1 MLFYKKN
8 SEQVI
13 CDFNSNLA
21 GLTNE
26 EAKVRLE
33 KYGLNQLKEKPKVPT
48 WKLFLESFKDPLVII
63 LLVAA
68 IIQIFLGDTVESL
81 IIFAVLAINSV
92 LGVVQTKKAES
103 SLDSLKKLSVPN
115 AKVIRENE
123 KLTIPSQEIVPGDIV
138 LLEAG
143 DYVPADGRI
152 LEAQTFKVVEGM
164 LTGESEPVLKHS
176 DKIDEDCPLGDQK
189 NMVFSGSMVV
199 YGRATYIVTSS
210 GMDTEVGKIANL
222 LDNAETKQTP
232 LQQKLDD
239 FGKKLGVVI
248 VILAAL
254 IFGLQVFR
262 GADIM
267 DSFMFAVAIAVAA
280 IPEALTSIVTIVL
293 ASGTNTMAKKQAI
306 IRKLPAVET
315 LGSTSVICTD
325 KTGTLTQNK
334 MTVVETYMYGIDSEN
349 YNGFEYDTTC
359 SSNKNDSTLDVENKF
374 DGSEIALTQALVQD
388 RFLSLSSILCNDS
401 DINEEGVEIGDPTEV
416 ALINYATK
424 SNVDYKSIREENIRI
439 SELPFDSDRKL
450 MTTVNLVDDENIMF
464 TKGAPDIVFSR
475 SKYALKNGELVE
487 ISEEIL
493 SEYQKI
499 NENFSNRALRV
510 LAFAYKVVES
520 NFEPTL
526 EDEKDLVLV
535 GLMAMIDPPRE
546 EVFKAVKDA
555 KSSGIK
561 TVMITGDHKTTAAA
575 IAREIGLMDEKDLAL
590 TGSELDALTDEE
602 LDEKLEHISV
612 YARVSPENK
621 IRIVKAWQK
630 KGKVTAMT
638 GDGVNDAPALKQA
651 NIGIGMG
658 SGTEV
663 AKDASAM
670 VLLDDNFATIVNAI
684 EVGRTVYNN
693 IKKSITY
700 LFSGNLGGIIAI
712 LFAVFA
718 GWANPFTTIQ
728 LLFINLVTDSLPAI
742 SLGFEKPEKDVMN
755 KPPRDPNESIFS
767 KDAIISVAVRGSIIG
782 IVTILAQYIGMQTSA
797 VLGTAMAFATLT
809 LSRIVQTF
817 AARSNSETILSL
829 GVMSNKYSLGAVIV
843 CLLMFSIT
851 LLPFMRGIFAIPDIF
866 GFTHLAICFGLA
878 VSATVCME
886 ISKLIRK

>member
-1 MLFYKKN
+1 MNMFYQKD
-8 SEQVI
+8 SVQVLN
-13 CDFNSNLA
+13 DLDSNLT
-21 GLTNE
+21 GLTQE
-26 EAKVRLE
+26 EVTSRL
-33 KYGLNQLKEKPKVPT
+33 KNYGRNVLKEKPKTPT

-68 IIQIFLGDTVESL
+68 MTQVFLGDTVESL
-81 IIFAVLAINSV
+81 IIFAVLGINAV
-92 LGVVQTKKAES
+92 LGVVQTKKADS
-103 SLDSLKKLSVPN
+103 SLDSLKKLSVPE
-115 AKVIRENE
+115 AKVIRNNE
-123 KLTIPSQEIVPGDIV
+123 KLTISSQELVPGDIV

-143 DYVPADGRI
+143 DYVPADGRVI
-152 LEAQTFKVVEGM
+152 ESQTLKVIEGM
-164 LTGESEPVLKHS
+164 LTGESEPVLKNADTINEES
-176 DKIDEDCPLGDQK
+176 SLGDQK

-199 YGRATYIVTSS
+199 YGRATYVVTSC
-210 GMDTEVGKIANL
+210 GMNTQVGKIANL
-222 LDNAETKQTP
+222 LETAENKQTP

-239 FGKKLGVVI
+239 FGKKLGVAI
-248 VILAAL
+248 VILATL
-254 IFGLQVFR
+254 IFALEVFR
-262 GADIM
+262 GGDLM
-267 DSFMFAVAIAVAA
+267 NSFMFAIAIAVAA

-293 ASGTNTMAKKQAI
+293 ASGTNTMAKRQSI

-334 MTVVETYMYGIDSEN
+334 MTVVETYLYGPDSDKF
-349 YNGFEYDTTC
+349 NGFDYIKDYTNTN
-359 SSNKNDSTLDVENKF
+359 SNNNENTS
-374 DGSEIALTQALVQD
+374 DGTEIAVCACAIQE
-388 RFLSLSSILCNDS
+388 RYLSLSSILCNDS
-401 DINEEGVEIGDPTEV
+401 DVNEEGIEIGDPTEV
-416 ALINYATK
+416 ALINYAEK
-424 SNVDYKSIREENIRI
+424 YDVDYKSIRENYTRI
-439 SELPFDSDRKL
+439 SEIPFDSDRKL
-450 MTTVNLVDDENIMF
+450 MTTVNLIDDENIMF
-464 TKGAPDIVFSR
+464 TKGAPDVIFKR
-475 SKYALKNGELVE
+475 CKYALKYDEVVE
-487 ISEEIL
+487 ISDEIL
-493 SEYQKI
+493 DEYKKI

-510 LAFAYKVVES
+510 LAFAYKNVS
-520 NFEPTL
+520 
-526 EDEKDLVLV
+526 DEFKPSLDDENNLILI

-546 EVFKAVKDA
+546 EVFDAVKEA

-561 TVMITGDHKTTAAA
+561 TIMITGDHKTTAAA
-575 IAREIGLMDEKDLAL
+575 IAREIGIMEKDDLAL
-590 TGSELDALTDEE
+590 TGQELDSLTDEE
-602 LDEKLEHISV
+602 LDNKLEKISV

-670 VLLDDNFATIVNAI
+670 VLVDDNFATIVNAI

-742 SLGFEKPEKDVMN
+742 ALGFEKPEKDTMN
-755 KPPRDPNESIFS
+755 KPPRDPNESILC
-767 KDAIISVAVRGSIIG
+767 KDTLKVVLTRGSIIG
-782 IVTILAQYIGMQTSA
+782 IVTILAQYIGMQTSDA
-797 VLGTAMAFATLT
+797 LGAAMAFITIT
-809 LSRIVQTF
+809 LSRIIQTF

-829 GVMSNKYSLGAVIV
+829 GVTSNKYALGAVII
-843 CLLMFSIT
+843 CLGMLSLTF
-851 LLPFMRGIFAIPDIF
+851 LPFMRGIFAIPLTF
-866 GFTHLAICFGLA
+866 ELKNLGVCLALAITA
-878 VSATVCME
+878 VGCME
-886 ISKLIRK
+886 SSKFVKTK

>member
-1 MLFYKKN
+1 MFYQKD
-8 SEQVI
+8 SVQVLN
-13 CDFNSNLA
+13 DLDSNLT
-21 GLTNE
+21 GLTQE
-26 EAKVRLE
+26 EVTSRL
-33 KYGLNQLKEKPKVPT
+33 KNYGRNALKEKPKTPT

-68 IIQIFLGDTVESL
+68 MTQVFLGDTVESL
-81 IIFAVLAINSV
+81 IIFAVLGINAV
-92 LGVVQTKKAES
+92 LGVVQTKKADS
-103 SLDSLKKLSVPN
+103 SLDSLKKLSVPE
-115 AKVIRENE
+115 AKVIRNNE
-123 KLTIPSQEIVPGDIV
+123 KLTISSQELVPGDIV

-152 LEAQTFKVVEGM
+152 IESQTLKVIEGM
-164 LTGESEPVLKHS
+164 LTGESEPVLKNADTINEES
-176 DKIDEDCPLGDQK
+176 SLGDQK

-199 YGRATYIVTSS
+199 YGRATYVVTSC
-210 GMDTEVGKIANL
+210 GMNTQVGKIANL
-222 LDNAETKQTP
+222 LETAENKQTP

-239 FGKKLGVVI
+239 FGKKLGVAI

-254 IFGLQVFR
+254 IFALEVFR
-262 GADIM
+262 GGDLM
-267 DSFMFAVAIAVAA
+267 NSFMFAIAIAVAA

-293 ASGTNTMAKKQAI
+293 ASGTNTMAKRQSI

-334 MTVVETYMYGIDSEN
+334 MTVVESYLYGPDSDKFNGFDYIKDYTNTNSNNSEN
-349 YNGFEYDTTC
+349 T
-359 SSNKNDSTLDVENKF
+359 S
-374 DGSEIALTQALVQD
+374 DGTEIAVCACAIQE
-388 RFLSLSSILCNDS
+388 RYLSLSSILCNDS
-401 DINEEGVEIGDPTEV
+401 DVNEEGIEIGDPTEV
-416 ALINYATK
+416 ALINYAEK
-424 SNVDYKSIREENIRI
+424 YDVDYKSIRENYTRI
-439 SELPFDSDRKL
+439 SEIPFDSDRKL
-450 MTTVNLVDDENIMF
+450 MTTVNLIDDENIMF
-464 TKGAPDIVFSR
+464 TKGAPDVIFKR
-475 SKYALKNGELVE
+475 CKYALKYDEVVE
-487 ISEEIL
+487 ISDEIL
-493 SEYQKI
+493 DEYKKI

-510 LAFAYKVVES
+510 LAFAYKNVA
-520 NFEPTL
+520 
-526 EDEKDLVLV
+526 DEFGPSLDDENNLILI

-546 EVFKAVKDA
+546 EVFDAVKEA

-561 TVMITGDHKTTAAA
+561 TIMITGDHKTTAAA
-575 IAREIGLMDEKDLAL
+575 IAREIGIMEKDDLAL
-590 TGSELDALTDEE
+590 TGQELDSLTDEE
-602 LDEKLEHISV
+602 LNNKLEKISV

-670 VLLDDNFATIVNAI
+670 VLVDDNFATIVNAI

-700 LFSGNLGGIIAI
+700 LFSGNLGGIITI

-742 SLGFEKPEKDVMN
+742 ALGFEKPEKDTMN
-755 KPPRDPNESIFS
+755 KPPRDPNESILC
-767 KDAIISVAVRGSIIG
+767 KDTLKVVLTRGSIIG
-782 IVTILAQYIGMQTSA
+782 IVTILAQYIGMQTSDA
-797 VLGTAMAFATLT
+797 LGAAMAFITIT
-809 LSRIVQTF
+809 LSRIIQTF

-829 GVMSNKYSLGAVIV
+829 GVTSNKYALGAVII
-843 CLLMFSIT
+843 CLGMLSLTF
-851 LLPFMRGIFAIPDIF
+851 LPFMRGIFAIPLTF
-866 GFTHLAICFGLA
+866 ELKNLGVCLALAITA
-878 VSATVCME
+878 VGCME
-886 ISKLIRK
+886 SSKFIKTK

>member
-1 MLFYKKN
+1 MFYQKD
-8 SEQVI
+8 SVQVLN
-13 CDFNSNLA
+13 DLDSNLT
-21 GLTNE
+21 GLTQE
-26 EAKVRLE
+26 EVTSRL
-33 KYGLNQLKEKPKVPT
+33 KNYGRNVLKEKPKTPT

-68 IIQIFLGDTVESL
+68 MTQVFLGDTVESL
-81 IIFAVLAINSV
+81 IIFAVLGINAV
-92 LGVVQTKKAES
+92 LGVVQTKKADS
-103 SLDSLKKLSVPN
+103 SLDSLKKLSVPE
-115 AKVIRENE
+115 AKVIRNNE
-123 KLTIPSQEIVPGDIV
+123 KLTISSQELVPGDIV

-152 LEAQTFKVVEGM
+152 IESQTLKVIEGM
-164 LTGESEPVLKHS
+164 LTGESEPVLKDADTINEES
-176 DKIDEDCPLGDQK
+176 SLGDQK

-199 YGRATYIVTSS
+199 YGRATYVVTSC
-210 GMDTEVGKIANL
+210 GMNTQVGKIANL
-222 LDNAETKQTP
+222 LETAENKQTP

-239 FGKKLGVVI
+239 FGKKLGVAI

-254 IFGLQVFR
+254 IFALEVFR
-262 GADIM
+262 GGDLM
-267 DSFMFAVAIAVAA
+267 NSFMFAIAIAVAA

-293 ASGTNTMAKKQAI
+293 ASGTNTMAKRQSI

-334 MTVVETYMYGIDSEN
+334 MTVVETYLYGPDSDKFNGFDYIKDYTNTNSNNSEN
-349 YNGFEYDTTC
+349 T
-359 SSNKNDSTLDVENKF
+359 S
-374 DGSEIALTQALVQD
+374 DGTEIAVCACAIQE
-388 RFLSLSSILCNDS
+388 RYLSLSSILCNDS
-401 DINEEGVEIGDPTEV
+401 DVNEEGIEIGDPTEV
-416 ALINYATK
+416 ALINYAEK
-424 SNVDYKSIREENIRI
+424 YDVDYKSIRENYTRI
-439 SELPFDSDRKL
+439 SEIPFDSDRKL
-450 MTTVNLVDDENIMF
+450 MTTVNLIDDENIMF
-464 TKGAPDIVFSR
+464 TKGAPDVIFKR
-475 SKYALKNGELVE
+475 CKYALKYDEVIE
-487 ISEEIL
+487 ISDEIL
-493 SEYQKI
+493 DEYKKI

-510 LAFAYKVVES
+510 LAFAYKNVA
-520 NFEPTL
+520 
-526 EDEKDLVLV
+526 DEFKPSLDNENNLILI

-546 EVFKAVKDA
+546 EVFDAVKEA

-561 TVMITGDHKTTAAA
+561 TIMITGDHKTTAAA
-575 IAREIGLMDEKDLAL
+575 IAREIGIMEKDDLAL
-590 TGSELDALTDEE
+590 TGQELDSLTDEE
-602 LDEKLEHISV
+602 LDNKLEKISV

-670 VLLDDNFATIVNAI
+670 VLVDDNFATIVNAI

-742 SLGFEKPEKDVMN
+742 ALGFEKPEKDTMN
-755 KPPRDPNESIFS
+755 KPPRDPNESILC
-767 KDAIISVAVRGSIIG
+767 KDTLKVVLTRGSIIG
-782 IVTILAQYIGMQTSA
+782 IVTILAQYIGMQTSDA
-797 VLGTAMAFATLT
+797 LGAAMAFITIT
-809 LSRIVQTF
+809 LSRIIQTF

-829 GVMSNKYSLGAVIV
+829 GVTSNKYALGAVII
-843 CLLMFSIT
+843 CLGMLSLTF
-851 LLPFMRGIFAIPDIF
+851 LPFMRGIFAIPLTF
-866 GFTHLAICFGLA
+866 ELKNLGVCLALAITA
-878 VSATVCME
+878 VGCME
-886 ISKLIRK
+886 SSKFVKTK

>member
-1 MLFYKKN
+1 MFYQKD
-8 SEQVI
+8 SVQVLN
-13 CDFNSNLA
+13 DLDSNLT
-21 GLTNE
+21 GLTQE
-26 EAKVRLE
+26 EVTSRL
-33 KYGLNQLKEKPKVPT
+33 KNYGRNVLKEKPKTPT

-68 IIQIFLGDTVESL
+68 MTQVFLGDTVESL
-81 IIFAVLAINSV
+81 IIFAVLGINAV
-92 LGVVQTKKAES
+92 LGVVQTKKADS
-103 SLDSLKKLSVPN
+103 SLDSLKKLSVPE
-115 AKVIRENE
+115 AKVIRNNE
-123 KLTIPSQEIVPGDIV
+123 KLTISSQELVPGDIV

-152 LEAQTFKVVEGM
+152 IESQTLKVIEGM
-164 LTGESEPVLKHS
+164 LTGESEPVLKNADTINEES
-176 DKIDEDCPLGDQK
+176 SLGDQK

-199 YGRATYIVTSS
+199 YGRATYVVTSC
-210 GMDTEVGKIANL
+210 GMNTQVGKIANL
-222 LDNAETKQTP
+222 LETAENKQTP

-239 FGKKLGVVI
+239 FGKKLGVAI

-254 IFGLQVFR
+254 IFALEVFR
-262 GADIM
+262 GGDLM
-267 DSFMFAVAIAVAA
+267 NSFMFAIAIAVAA

-293 ASGTNTMAKKQAI
+293 ASGTNTMAKRQSI

-334 MTVVETYMYGIDSEN
+334 MTVVETYLYGPDSDKF
-349 YNGFEYDTTC
+349 NGFDYIKDYTNTN
-359 SSNKNDSTLDVENKF
+359 SNNNENTS
-374 DGSEIALTQALVQD
+374 DGTEIAVCACAIQE
-388 RFLSLSSILCNDS
+388 RYLSLSSILCNDS
-401 DINEEGVEIGDPTEV
+401 DVNEEGIEIGDPTEV
-416 ALINYATK
+416 ALINYAEK
-424 SNVDYKSIREENIRI
+424 YDVDYKSIRENYTRI
-439 SELPFDSDRKL
+439 SEIPFDSDRKL
-450 MTTVNLVDDENIMF
+450 MTTVNLIDDENIMF
-464 TKGAPDIVFSR
+464 TKGAPDVIFKR
-475 SKYALKNGELVE
+475 CKYALKYDEVIE
-487 ISEEIL
+487 ISDEIL
-493 SEYQKI
+493 DEYKKI

-510 LAFAYKVVES
+510 LAFAYKNVA
-520 NFEPTL
+520 
-526 EDEKDLVLV
+526 DEFKPSLDNENNLILI

-546 EVFKAVKDA
+546 EVFDAVKEA

-561 TVMITGDHKTTAAA
+561 TIMITGDHKTTAAA
-575 IAREIGLMDEKDLAL
+575 IAHEIGIMEKDDLAL
-590 TGSELDALTDEE
+590 TGQELDSLTDEE
-602 LDEKLEHISV
+602 LDNKLEKISV

-670 VLLDDNFATIVNAI
+670 VLVDDNFATIVNAI

-742 SLGFEKPEKDVMN
+742 ALGFEKPEKDTMN
-755 KPPRDPNESIFS
+755 KPPRDPNESILC
-767 KDAIISVAVRGSIIG
+767 KDTLKVVLTRGSIIG
-782 IVTILAQYIGMQTSA
+782 IVTILAQYIGMQTSDA
-797 VLGTAMAFATLT
+797 LGAAMAFITIT
-809 LSRIVQTF
+809 LSRIIQTF

-829 GVMSNKYSLGAVIV
+829 GVTSNKYALGEVIICLGMLSLT
-843 CLLMFSIT
+843 F
-851 LLPFMRGIFAIPDIF
+851 LPFMRGIFAIPLTF
-866 GFTHLAICFGLA
+866 ELKNLGVCLALAITA
-878 VSATVCME
+878 VRCME
-886 ISKLIRK
+886 SSKFVKTK

>member
-1 MLFYKKN
+1 MFYQKD
-8 SEQVI
+8 SVQVLN
-13 CDFNSNLA
+13 DLDSNLT
-21 GLTNE
+21 GLTQE
-26 EAKVRLE
+26 EVTSRL
-33 KYGLNQLKEKPKVPT
+33 KNYGRNVLKEKPKTPT

-68 IIQIFLGDTVESL
+68 MTQVFLGDTVESL
-81 IIFAVLAINSV
+81 IIFAVLGINAV
-92 LGVVQTKKAES
+92 LGVVQTKKADS
-103 SLDSLKKLSVPN
+103 SLDSLKKLSVPE
-115 AKVIRENE
+115 AKVIRNNE
-123 KLTIPSQEIVPGDIV
+123 KLTISSQELVPGDIV

-152 LEAQTFKVVEGM
+152 IESQTLKVIEGM
-164 LTGESEPVLKHS
+164 LTGESEPVLKDADTINEES
-176 DKIDEDCPLGDQK
+176 SLGDQK

-199 YGRATYIVTSS
+199 YGRATYVVTSC
-210 GMDTEVGKIANL
+210 GMNTQVGKIANL
-222 LDNAETKQTP
+222 LETAENKQTP

-239 FGKKLGVVI
+239 FGKKLGVAI

-254 IFGLQVFR
+254 IFALEVFR
-262 GADIM
+262 GGDLM
-267 DSFMFAVAIAVAA
+267 NSFMFAIAIAVAA

-293 ASGTNTMAKKQAI
+293 ASGTNTMAKKQSI

-334 MTVVETYMYGIDSEN
+334 MTVVETYLYGPDSDKFNGFDYIKDYTNTNSNNSEN
-349 YNGFEYDTTC
+349 T
-359 SSNKNDSTLDVENKF
+359 S
-374 DGSEIALTQALVQD
+374 DGTEIAVCACAIQE
-388 RFLSLSSILCNDS
+388 RYLSLSSILCNDS
-401 DINEEGVEIGDPTEV
+401 DVNEEGIEIGDPTEV
-416 ALINYATK
+416 ALINYAEK
-424 SNVDYKSIREENIRI
+424 YDVDYKSIRENYTRI
-439 SELPFDSDRKL
+439 SEIPFDSDRKL
-450 MTTVNLVDDENIMF
+450 MTTVNLIDDENIMF
-464 TKGAPDIVFSR
+464 TKGAPDVIFKR
-475 SKYALKNGELVE
+475 CKYALKYDEVIE
-487 ISEEIL
+487 ISDEIL
-493 SEYQKI
+493 DEYKKI

-510 LAFAYKVVES
+510 LAFAYKNVA
-520 NFEPTL
+520 
-526 EDEKDLVLV
+526 DEFKPSLDNENNLILI

-546 EVFKAVKDA
+546 EVFDAVKEA

-561 TVMITGDHKTTAAA
+561 TIMITGDHKTTAAA
-575 IAREIGLMDEKDLAL
+575 IAREIGIMEKDDLAL
-590 TGSELDALTDEE
+590 TGQELDSLTDEE
-602 LDEKLEHISV
+602 LDNKLEKISV

-670 VLLDDNFATIVNAI
+670 VLVDDNFATIVNAI

-742 SLGFEKPEKDVMN
+742 ALGFEKPEKDTMN
-755 KPPRDPNESIFS
+755 KPPRDPNESILC
-767 KDAIISVAVRGSIIG
+767 KDTLKVVLTRGSIIG
-782 IVTILAQYIGMQTSA
+782 IVTILAQYIGMQTSDA
-797 VLGTAMAFATLT
+797 LGAAMAFITIT
-809 LSRIVQTF
+809 LSRIIQTF

-829 GVMSNKYSLGAVIV
+829 GVTSNKYALGAVII
-843 CLLMFSIT
+843 CLGMLSLTF
-851 LLPFMRGIFAIPDIF
+851 LPFMRGIFAIPLTF
-866 GFTHLAICFGLA
+866 ELKNLGVCLALAITA
-878 VSATVCME
+878 VGCME
-886 ISKLIRK
+886 SSKFVKTK

>member
-1 MLFYKKN
+1 MFYQKD
-8 SEQVI
+8 SVQVLN
-13 CDFNSNLA
+13 DLDSNLT
-21 GLTNE
+21 GLTQE
-26 EAKVRLE
+26 EVTSRL
-33 KYGLNQLKEKPKVPT
+33 KNYGRNVLKEKPKTPT

-68 IIQIFLGDTVESL
+68 MTQVFLGDTVESL
-81 IIFAVLAINSV
+81 IIFAVLGINAV
-92 LGVVQTKKAES
+92 LGVVQTKKADS
-103 SLDSLKKLSVPN
+103 SLDSLKKLSVPE
-115 AKVIRENE
+115 AKVIRNNE
-123 KLTIPSQEIVPGDIV
+123 KLTISSQELVPGDIV

-152 LEAQTFKVVEGM
+152 IESQTLKVIEGM
-164 LTGESEPVLKHS
+164 LTGESEPVLKNADTINEES
-176 DKIDEDCPLGDQK
+176 SLGDQK

-199 YGRATYIVTSS
+199 YGRATYVVTSC
-210 GMDTEVGKIANL
+210 GMNTQVGKIANL
-222 LDNAETKQTP
+222 LETAENKQTP

-239 FGKKLGVVI
+239 FGKKLGVAI

-254 IFGLQVFR
+254 IFALEVFR
-262 GADIM
+262 GGDLM
-267 DSFMFAVAIAVAA
+267 NSFMFAIAIAVAA

-293 ASGTNTMAKKQAI
+293 ASGTNTMAKRQSI

-334 MTVVETYMYGIDSEN
+334 MTVVETYLYGPDSDKF
-349 YNGFEYDTTC
+349 NGFDYIKDYTNTN
-359 SSNKNDSTLDVENKF
+359 SNNNENTS
-374 DGSEIALTQALVQD
+374 DGTEIAVCACAIQE
-388 RFLSLSSILCNDS
+388 RYLSLSSILCNDS
-401 DINEEGVEIGDPTEV
+401 DVNEEGIEIGDPTEV
-416 ALINYATK
+416 ALINYAEK
-424 SNVDYKSIREENIRI
+424 YDVDYKSIRENYTRI
-439 SELPFDSDRKL
+439 SEIPFDSDRKL
-450 MTTVNLVDDENIMF
+450 MTTVNLIDDENIMF
-464 TKGAPDIVFSR
+464 TKGAPDVIFKR
-475 SKYALKNGELVE
+475 CKYALKYDEVIE
-487 ISEEIL
+487 ISDEIL
-493 SEYQKI
+493 DEYKKI

-510 LAFAYKVVES
+510 LAFAYKNVA
-520 NFEPTL
+520 
-526 EDEKDLVLV
+526 DEFKPSLDNENNLILI
-535 GLMAMIDPPRE
+535 GLMAMIDPPRK
-546 EVFKAVKDA
+546 EVFDAVKEA

-561 TVMITGDHKTTAAA
+561 TIMITGDHKTTAAA
-575 IAREIGLMDEKDLAL
+575 IAREIGIMEKDDLAL
-590 TGSELDALTDEE
+590 TGQELDSLTDEE
-602 LDEKLEHISV
+602 LDNKLEKISV

-670 VLLDDNFATIVNAI
+670 VLVDDNFATIVNAI

-742 SLGFEKPEKDVMN
+742 ALGFEKPEKDTMN
-755 KPPRDPNESIFS
+755 KPPRDPNESILC
-767 KDAIISVAVRGSIIG
+767 KDTLKVVLTRGSIIG
-782 IVTILAQYIGMQTSA
+782 IVTILAQYIGMQTSDA
-797 VLGTAMAFATLT
+797 LGAAMAFITIT
-809 LSRIVQTF
+809 LSRIIQTF

-829 GVMSNKYSLGAVIV
+829 GVTSNKYALGAVII
-843 CLLMFSIT
+843 CLGMLSLTF
-851 LLPFMRGIFAIPDIF
+851 LPFMRGIFAIPLTF
-866 GFTHLAICFGLA
+866 ELKNLGVCLALAITA
-878 VSATVCME
+878 VGCME
-886 ISKLIRK
+886 SSKFVKTK